1 VSLFPVFLKLK
12 RRRCLVVGAGMVA
25 EAKVR
30 SLLEVGAIV
39 HVVGPQATET
49 LKQWARDGK
58 LVWHARSFQP
68 SDLEGM
74 FLVVVATS
82 SRQLNKRVYQEAAR
96 RRVLCNVV
104 DDPACCDFY
113 YGAVVRCGP
122 LQIAIST
129 SGCSPALAQRLKREL
144 EKQFGPK
151 YGAWVEQLGETRRR
165 LLART
170 MDPKR
175 RQRLLHHLASGE
187 GYLAFVRS
195 KAGKRGAESVSGAL
209 QKRQ

>member
-1 VSLFPVFLKLK
+1 VGLFPVFLKLK
-12 RRRCLVVGAGMVA
+12 GRRCLVVGAGMVG

-30 SLLEVGAIV
+30 TLLEGGADV
-39 HVVGPQATET
+39 QVVGPKATAT
-49 LKQWARDGK
+49 IKQWRRKGK
-58 LVWHARSFQP
+58 LIWHARSFQP

-82 SRQLNKRVYQEAAR
+82 SRQLNEYVCQEAVR

-104 DDPACCDFY
+104 DDPAHGDFY
-113 YGAVVRCGP
+113 YGAVVRRGP

-144 EKQFGPK
+144 EKQFGPE
-151 YGAWVEQLGETRRR
+151 YEAWVEQLGETRRR
-165 LLART
+165 LLAET

-175 RQRLLHHLASGE
+175 RQRLLHHLTSGE
-187 GYLAFVRS
+187 GYSAFVRS
-195 KAGKRGAESVSGAL
+195 KGGKRRAKLVSGTPEEC
-209 QKRQ
+209 

>member
-1 VSLFPVFLKLK
+1 MSLFPVFLKLK
-12 RRRCLVVGAGMVA
+12 GRRCLVVGAGTVA

-30 SLLEVGAIV
+30 GLLEGGADV
-39 HVVGPQATET
+39 RVVGPLATGT
-49 LKQWARDGK
+49 LRQWARKGK

-68 SDLEGM
+68 RDLEGM
-74 FLVVVATS
+74 FLVVAATS

-104 DDPACCDFY
+104 DDPARCDFY
-113 YGAVVRCGP
+113 YGAVVRHGP

-144 EKQFGPK
+144 EKQFGLE
-151 YGAWVEQLGETRRR
+151 YGAWVEQLGEARRS
-165 LLART
+165 LLARI

-175 RQRLLHHLASGE
+175 RQQLLHSMASGE
-187 GYLAFVRS
+187 GYGAFVRS
-195 KAGKRGAESVSGAL
+195 KAGKRGAESVSGTL
-209 QKRQ
+209 KKR

>member
-1 VSLFPVFLKLK
+1 MRLFPVFLKLK
-12 RRRCLVVGAGMVA
+12 GRRCLVVGAGIVG

-30 SLLEVGAIV
+30 TLLEGGADV
-39 HVVGPQATET
+39 RVVGPKATET
-49 LKQWARDGK
+49 LKQWARKGK

-82 SRQLNKRVYQEAAR
+82 SRQLNEYVYQEAAQ

-104 DDPACCDFY
+104 DDPAHGDFY
-113 YGAVVRCGP
+113 YGAVVRRGP

-129 SGCSPALAQRLKREL
+129 SACSPALAQRLKREL
-144 EKQFGPK
+144 EKQFGPE

-165 LLART
+165 LLARI

-187 GYLAFVRS
+187 GYAAFVRS
-195 KAGKRGAESVSGAL
+195 KRGKRRVELVPGTPEEC
-209 QKRQ
+209 